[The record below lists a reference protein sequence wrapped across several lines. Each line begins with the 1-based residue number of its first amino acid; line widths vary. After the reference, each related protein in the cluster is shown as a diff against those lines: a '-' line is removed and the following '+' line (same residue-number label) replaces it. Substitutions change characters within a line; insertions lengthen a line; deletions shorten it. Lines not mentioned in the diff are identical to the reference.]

1 MALFILGYGMIFS
14 LVLGL
19 SVIGI
24 FKTWKEEG
32 SYKNAVESVEH
43 AAALV
48 EGYSEDSAESVGLIL

>member
-1 MALFILGYGMIFS
+1 MALFILGYLMIFS

-32 SYKNAVESVEH
+32 SYKNAVESVDH

-48 EGYSEDSAESVGLIL
+48 EGCAEDSAASIGLIL